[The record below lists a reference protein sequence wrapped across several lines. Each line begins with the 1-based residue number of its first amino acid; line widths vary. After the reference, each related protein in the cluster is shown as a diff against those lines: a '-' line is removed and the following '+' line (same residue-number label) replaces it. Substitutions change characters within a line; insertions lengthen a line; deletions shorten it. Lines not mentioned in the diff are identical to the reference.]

1 MDWKELKI
9 VGFLLLLGFCLLGLT
24 SVAIRVAVVPAINA
38 ESNTF
43 LPPILKQEFNP
54 IKERKKR
61 KKRIFKKTA
70 RRTNKLNKNK
80 SIPPL
85 HGERSQLTAFLL
97 CVLLG
102 IFGAHR
108 FYTGQIGWGVLQ
120 LFSLG
125 CCGVFVVID
134 LVLIVLKRI
143 STKDGQDLISW

>member
-1 MDWKELKI
+1 MNWKELKI

-24 SVAIRVAVVPAINA
+24 SMAINVAAVPEIQA

-43 LPPILKQEFNP
+43 LPRLLKQGFNP

-61 KKRIFKKTA
+61 KRRKFKKTVKKA
-70 RRTNKLNKNK
+70 NTLNKNK
-80 SIPPL
+80 SVPPL

-97 CVLLG
+97 CILLG
-102 IFGAHR
+102 VFGAHR

-120 LFSLG
+120 LCSFG

-134 LVLIVLKRI
+134 LVLIVLNRL